1 MNEICREQSQS
12 AVTKINNLFVL
23 FHVVPP
29 EEPRIFD
36 AQGKEISHIA
46 GPFREGHE
54 LFLSCQVTGGKCVII
69 RVFKLLF
76 MYIHFLPLSQ
86 PLIPSYF
93 R

>member
-1 MNEICREQSQS
+1 MDEIYTMLVQF
-12 AVTKINNLFVL
+12 TKITNLYVF
-23 FHVVPP
+23 FYAVPP

-69 RVFKLLF
+69 RVFKMLF
-76 MYIHFLPLSQ
+76 MYFRFPPLSQ
-86 PLIPSYF
+86 PLISSYF